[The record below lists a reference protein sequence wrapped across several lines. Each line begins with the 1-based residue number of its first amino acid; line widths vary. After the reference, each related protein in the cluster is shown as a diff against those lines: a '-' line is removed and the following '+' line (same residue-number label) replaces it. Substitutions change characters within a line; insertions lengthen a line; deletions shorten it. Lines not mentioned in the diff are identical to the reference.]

1 MSALR
6 LLACL
11 VAASA
16 LTPAAAQVE
25 SDPRATATATA
36 TTRVAVQPRILSRDG
51 RVALAGLGL
60 GDGGI
65 ELRAGAVGAADGVG
79 RFVTRG
85 GVLVRALAEGVK
97 LDFPSGGEVLVDP
110 RGTAHLR
117 DGSRTL
123 PHPSGLRIALLD
135 GSHVDILVQNGS
147 GRPLREVRVEE
158 GSTGALLWRSGRP
171 VRRVDRGGAFVGRT
185 LHAFGDGR
193 SLYEL
198 ADVGVAIVYEQL
210 LGPKSAEPRL
220 PERGA
225 VLLGDVLGRS
235 LQEIASVAQQR
246 AAGDPNTQ
254 ALAKNLAG
262 MAPRLFGRPH
272 VRPDGAHG
280 ELEIPLDG
288 GLRLSLRVPAAEP
301 MILALHAPGDPV
313 ALCEWTT
320 TNVTRLH
327 LIQRGAGVD
336 GGPRYLMRGYALNH
350 LLDRVLAHEPT
361 PTARARAKR
370 TLATLGHEAVVASA
384 PR

>member
-6 LLACL
+6 ALACL
-11 VAASA
+11 LTACATVSLAAQGVVEASA
-16 LTPAAAQVE
+16 
-25 SDPRATATATA
+25 
-36 TTRVAVQPRILSRDG
+36 RVAVRPGILCRDG

-60 GDGGI
+60 GDGGVQM
-65 ELRAGAVGAADGVG
+65 RAGVVGASGGVG

-110 RGTAHLR
+110 RGAAHLR
-117 DGSRTL
+117 DGSKTL
-123 PHPSGLRIALLD
+123 PHPSGLRLVLLD
-135 GSHVDILVQNGS
+135 GSFVDILVQNGS
-147 GRPLREVRVEE
+147 GRPLREVRVQDGGE
-158 GSTGALLWRSGRP
+158 GALLWRAGRA

-198 ADVGVAIVYEQL
+198 ADVGLAIVYERL
-210 LGPKSAEPRL
+210 LGPTRADSAL

-254 ALAKNLAG
+254 ALAKNLAS

-272 VRPDGAHG
+272 LRPDGARG
-280 ELEIPLDG
+280 ELEVPLDHG
-288 GLRLSLRVPAAEP
+288 MRLSLRVPAAEP
-301 MILALHAPGDPV
+301 TILALHASGDPV

-370 TLATLGHEAVVASA
+370 TLATLGHETVVAGA
-384 PR
+384 LR

>member
-6 LLACL
+6 ILACL

-25 SDPRATATATA
+25 SDPQAAA
-36 TTRVAVQPRILSRDG
+36 TTRIAVQPGILCRDG

-60 GDGGI
+60 GNGGI
-65 ELRAGAVGAADGVG
+65 ELRASAVGSADGVG

-147 GRPLREVRVEE
+147 GRPLREVRVQE

-210 LGPKSAEPRL
+210 LGPKSVENRL

-254 ALAKNLAG
+254 ALAQNLAG
-262 MAPRLFGRPH
+262 MAPRLFGWPH

-327 LIQRGAGVD
+327 LIQRNGGVE

-370 TLATLGHEAVVASA
+370 NLATLGAEALVAGA

>member
-1 MSALR
+1 MSAYRALVCSAVAW
-6 LLACL
+6 ACVP
-11 VAASA
+11 VAAQDHSRA
-16 LTPAAAQVE
+16 PARFTVK
-25 SDPRATATATA
+25 PG
-36 TTRVAVQPRILSRDG
+36 ILCRDG

-60 GDGGI
+60 GNGGV
-65 ELRAGAVGAADGVG
+65 ELREGAEGRTDGVG

-110 RGTAHLR
+110 RGIAHLR

-123 PHPSGLRIALLD
+123 PHPSGLRLVLLD
-135 GSHVDILVQNGS
+135 GSQVDILVQNGS
-147 GRPLREVRVEE
+147 GRPLREVRVEDGRE
-158 GSTGALLWRSGRP
+158 GALLWRAGRA

-198 ADVGVAIVYEQL
+198 ADVGTAIVYEQL
-210 LGPKSAEPRL
+210 LGPKDSVTAL
-220 PERGA
+220 PSSGA

-235 LQEIASVAQQR
+235 LQEIAQVAQQR

-254 ALAKNLAG
+254 ALAQNLAR

-301 MILALHAPGDPV
+301 MILALHAAGDPV

-336 GGPRYLMRGYALNH
+336 GGPRYLMRGHALNH
-350 LLDRVLAHEPT
+350 LLDRVLAHEPS

-370 TLATLGHEAVVASA
+370 TLATLGHEALTVAGPS
-384 PR
+384 R